1 MVSTIEKKKKKAI
14 TIIGLLLGLF
24 SVVSCSKGDSKDD
37 DRLLANAQGIMV
49 VNYGSGVD
57 VEDVYLWINNNVVK
71 NYQDWDL
78 VNPDILRQ
86 YGESIRYYE
95 LTMDR
100 IYKMLS
106 ENGYYGFPVI
116 DEKTDLNELELQKFV
131 SYIKSNLSKYKYVAK
146 VYNDTFLLFNRTSD
160 TNY

>member
-1 MVSTIEKKKKKAI
+1 
-14 TIIGLLLGLF
+14 
-24 SVVSCSKGDSKDD
+24 
-37 DRLLANAQGIMV
+37 MV

-106 ENGYYGFPVI
+106 ENRYYGYPVI

-131 SYIKSNLSKYKYVAK
+131 SYVKSNLSKYKYVAK